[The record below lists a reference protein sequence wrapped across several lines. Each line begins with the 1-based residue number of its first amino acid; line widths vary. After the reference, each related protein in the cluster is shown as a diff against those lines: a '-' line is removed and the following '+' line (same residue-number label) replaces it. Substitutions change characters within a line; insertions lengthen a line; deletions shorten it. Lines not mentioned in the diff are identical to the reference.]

1 MGLAFVKLSEALN
14 TPVNYNWRDK
24 GKSRWLGMFDVEG
37 VNYIFEASDSTNAG
51 DWNVIFTGQG
61 TMDITNTGNAF
72 TVFATIFAMLKEF
85 VLKMKPKMFYFS
97 AKEQS
102 RRKLYQRFAKMIDKM
117 LPQYNIQMNNK
128 DGKIKDSSAW
138 YYFKRK

>member
-1 MGLAFVKLSEALN
+1 
-14 TPVNYNWRDK
+14 
-24 GKSRWLGMFDVEG
+24 
-37 VNYIFEASDSTNAG
+37 
-51 DWNVIFTGQG
+51 
-61 TMDITNTGNAF
+61 
-72 TVFATIFAMLKEF
+72 
-85 VLKMKPKMFYFS
+85 MFYFS

-128 DGKIKDSSAW
+128 DGKIKGSSAW